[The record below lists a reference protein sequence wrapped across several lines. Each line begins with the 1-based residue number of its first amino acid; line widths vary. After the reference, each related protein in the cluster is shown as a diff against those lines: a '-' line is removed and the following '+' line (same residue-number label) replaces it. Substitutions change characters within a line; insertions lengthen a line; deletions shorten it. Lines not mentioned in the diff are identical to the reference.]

1 MQAMGEKVRSTGS
14 EHRFYQRIRV
24 IIRIFVVF
32 NWLAVLSALFLHW
45 VPRSA
50 AFVAI
55 TVFRD
60 TAICA
65 TLWLTFETAVALKGR
80 AATKNL
86 LIDAM
91 LILPML
97 GFWFIVAAAT
107 F

>member
-1 MQAMGEKVRSTGS
+1 MGEKVRSTGS
-14 EHRFYQRIRV
+14 EHRLYQRIRV
-24 IIRIFVVF
+24 ILRIFVVF
-32 NWLAVLSALFLHW
+32 NWLAVLSSLFLHQ
-45 VPRSA
+45 VPKSV

-65 TLWLTFETAVALKGR
+65 TLWLIFETVKGHT
-80 AATKNL
+80 AARNL

-91 LILPML
+91 VILPML
-97 GFWFIVAAAT
+97 AFLLYVAAAT

>member
-1 MQAMGEKVRSTGS
+1 MHAMGEKVRSTGS
-14 EHRFYQRIRV
+14 ENRLCQRIRV
-24 IIRIFVVF
+24 ILRIFVVF
-32 NWLAVLSALFLHW
+32 NWLAVLSALFLHR
-45 VPRSA
+45 VPRSV
-50 AFVAI
+50 AFVAM

-65 TLWLTFETAVALKGR
+65 TLWLIFEAAVDLKGH